1 MSMCDRCGSNDMVRW
16 MGSEDLCW
24 DCRQDTLWSDDIVNE
39 YLDSFIEAHK
49 AEYVT
54 WLFKPDSSQWQEP
67 LAPLMTREEVL
78 EMRLMYYPVWR
89 ENHHGDREWRMDFAK
104 ADGGDAWERY
114 VMEEINGEKLLQ
126 PA

>member
-1 MSMCDRCGSNDMVRW
+1 MCDRCGSNDMVRW
-16 MGSEDLCW
+16 MGNEELCW
-24 DCRQDTLWSDDIVNE
+24 DCRQDTLWSDDVVNE

-67 LAPLMTREEVL
+67 LAPLLTRQEAL

-89 ENHHGDREWRMDFAK
+89 EKHHGDWEWRMDFAQS
-104 ADGGDAWERY
+104 DGGDAWERY

>member
-1 MSMCDRCGSNDMVRW
+1 MVRW
-16 MGSEDLCW
+16 MGNEELCW
-24 DCRQDTLWSDDIVNE
+24 DCRQDTLWSDDVVNE

-54 WLFKPDSSQWQEP
+54 WLFKPDASQWQEP
-67 LAPLMTREEVL
+67 LAPLLTREEVL
-78 EMRLMYYPVWR
+78 EMRLLYYPVWR
-89 ENHHGDREWRMDFAK
+89 ENHHGDWEWRMDFAR

>member
-16 MGSEDLCW
+16 MGSEELCW
-24 DCRQDTLWSDDIVNE
+24 DCRQDTLWSDDVVNE
-39 YLDSFIEAHK
+39 HLDSFIEAHK

-54 WLFKPDSSQWQEP
+54 WLFKPDSSQWAEP
-67 LAPLMTREEVL
+67 LAPLLTKEEAL

-89 ENHHGDREWRMDFAK
+89 EKHHGDWEWRMDFAR

>member
-1 MSMCDRCGSNDMVRW
+1 MCDRCGSNDMVRW
-16 MGSEDLCW
+16 MGNEELCW
-24 DCRQDTLWSDDIVNE
+24 DCRQDTLWSDDVVNE

-67 LAPLMTREEVL
+67 LAPLLTRQEAL

-89 ENHHGDREWRMDFAK
+89 EQHHGDWEWRMDFAR
-104 ADGGDAWERY
+104 ADGGDAWEIY
-114 VMEEINGEKLLQ
+114 VMEAMNGCLKT
-126 PA
+126 A